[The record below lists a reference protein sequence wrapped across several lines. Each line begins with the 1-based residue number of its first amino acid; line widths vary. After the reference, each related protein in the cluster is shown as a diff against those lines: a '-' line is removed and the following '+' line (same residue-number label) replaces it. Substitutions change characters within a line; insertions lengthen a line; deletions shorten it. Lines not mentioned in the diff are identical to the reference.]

1 METSVEVDDNGN
13 IKLTNKNLPTT
24 DPTDSRIDNIIGLY
38 RYFNRN
44 LKKGLSYNDLHEKL
58 NQLRLSFLLD
68 NNKNSIYDTVK
79 DVLDIS
85 EE

>member
-44 LKKGLSYNDLHEKL
+44 LKKGLPYNKLHEKL